1 MSMRINGKP
10 LQVLQLR
17 IIDFLD
23 NHLVLS
29 RLCILLLLS
38 IGSVYWWLG
47 VGVTGLSWRHCLIA
61 GMLTVPA
68 LFMMYCLTNR
78 FNILLASPSHTMLGD
93 DDLATLKDLAAARG
107 YLDEF
112 EAFVARHDTAT
123 PLTVNAAC
131 RMVVKLDEKRRKT
144 RRQK

>member
-1 MSMRINGKP
+1 MSMRINGNP

-17 IIDFLD
+17 MIDFLD

-38 IGSVYWWLG
+38 MGSVYWWLG
-47 VGVTGLSWRHCLIA
+47 FEATGLSLRHCLFA

-93 DDLATLKDLAAARG
+93 DDLATLKDLAADRG

-112 EAFVARHDTAT
+112 ETFVARHDTAT

-131 RMVVKLDEKRRKT
+131 RMVVKLDEKRRKI